1 MKRWFG
7 MQIAGLAGIM
17 LLGSLAGWAQV
28 TAIKG
33 KVTGPNGQPLAGAV
47 VKFHRTDISGTY
59 QVKTN
64 KKGKYGHYGLPFGEY
79 NITVYDPKTG
89 KALYTWNKVH
99 TQYGQVLHVNF
110 NLQKLAHQPVNTTKM
125 DTKELA
131 LYKKALAKR
140 LKAQMENAKVG
151 QLNQMLVENHQLA
164 VAGQW
169 QQAAQ
174 LMQKA
179 ISLDQTHALLYAT
192 LGNDYSGGK
201 LWTQAIP
208 AYQKAIAMKPVT
220 TATPLPEKKAVASYF
235 SGLATAQANAGQ
247 IPAAEANFKKA
258 IELDPTQAGLAF
270 SNEAV
275 IFYNSNQSD
284 AALKYAVKA
293 IAADPSNSNAWFIK
307 AMCLMNMASVDP
319 KTGKV
324 VPAPGTIAAFK
335 KYIALD
341 PNGPNVGE
349 AQASIQALTGK
360 VQTSIQQH

>member
-1 MKRWFG
+1 MKRYFG
-7 MQIAGLAGIM
+7 LHIAGLAGI
-17 LLGSLAGWAQV
+17 LLLSALAGQAQV
-28 TAIKG
+28 TSIKG
-33 KVTGPNGQPLAGAV
+33 KVTGTDGKPLAGAV

-64 KKGKYGHYGLPFGEY
+64 KNGKYGHYGLPFGQY

-110 NLQKLAHQPVNTTKM
+110 NLQQLAHHAANPSTMNA
-125 DTKELA
+125 KELA
-131 LYKKALAKR
+131 KYKKALAER
-140 LKAQMENAKVG
+140 MKAMRENAKVG
-151 QLNQMLVENHQLA
+151 QLNQMLQANHQLA

-201 LWTQAIP
+201 MWTQAIP

-220 TATPLPEKKAVASYF
+220 TATPPQAKKAVASYY

-258 IELDPTQAGLAF
+258 IQLDPSQSGLAY

-284 AALKYAVKA
+284 AALQYAQKA
-293 IAADPSNSNAWFIK
+293 IAADPNNSNAWFIK
-307 AMCLMNMASVDP
+307 AMSLMNQASVDP

-349 AQASIQALTGK
+349 AQASIQALTGN
-360 VQTSIQQH
+360 VQTNIQQH

>member
-1 MKRWFG
+1 MKRRLG
-7 MQIAGLAGIM
+7 IHMAGLAGI
-17 LLGSLAGWAQV
+17 LLLSSLAGWAQV
-28 TAIKG
+28 TGVKG
-33 KVTGPNGQPLAGAV
+33 RVIGANGKPLAGAV

-64 KKGKYGHYGLPFGEY
+64 KKGQYGHYGLPFGEY

-110 NLQKLAHQPVNTTKM
+110 NLQQLEHQPVNAAKM
-125 DTKELA
+125 NAKELA
-131 LYKKALAKR
+131 KYKKALAER
-140 LKAQMENAKVG
+140 LKAMKENAKVG
-151 QLNQMLVENHQLA
+151 QLNQMLIENHQLA
-164 VAGQW
+164 VQGQW

-201 LWTQAIP
+201 MWTQAIP
-208 AYQKAIAMKPVT
+208 AYQKAIAMRPVT
-220 TATPLPEKKAVASYF
+220 AATPLPEKKAVASYY

-258 IELDPTQAGLAF
+258 VALDPGQAGLAY

-284 AALKYAVKA
+284 AALKYAEKA
-293 IAADPSNSNAWFIK
+293 LAADPNNSNAWFIK
-307 AMCLMNMASVDP
+307 AMSLMNKASVDP

-324 VPAPGTIAAFK
+324 VPAPGTIEAFK

-349 AQASIQALTGK
+349 AQASIQALTGP
-360 VQTSIQQH
+360 VQTNVHQH